1 MVKQEWNHLFR
12 NKMLLLVMLA
22 VLVIPTIYT
31 TLFLGSMWDPYG
43 NVEHLP
49 VAVVNNDVPVAY
61 SGKTLEIGNNM
72 VDALKE
78 DSSLAFDFVAEE
90 TAAQG
95 LKEGT
100 YYMSITIPADFS
112 QKATTLMEDNPKKME
127 LLYETNPGTNYI
139 ASKMSETALQK
150 IKSSISTK
158 VTETYTETIFD
169 QLASI
174 GDGMQEAA
182 DGALTLKDGIVDA
195 KSGNQTISEN
205 LETLKSSTL
214 TFTDGTNTLNQGL
227 SQYVAGVNTVNEGTQ
242 TLAEGSRQLHDGTVS
257 AAAGAK
263 ALNEGAK
270 TLNGSSKSLVTG
282 AKNLQDGLKK
292 LNDAAAPLGTS
303 LSGLPEKLNTLK
315 TGVTTVGNGLKGLQD
330 VYDTTLSV
338 ETVHTLTANNEAAA
352 KTLAETAAYY
362 KSIGDPDGIGTQ
374 LEQVAGLLKLNTN
387 ALSAY
392 TGMYPYITQLNAG
405 MNGSEGIVA
414 GVSSMNTQLSA
425 LAASL
430 PTLTGSISSLHTGSQ
445 SLYSGV
451 KTYTEGVGTLAS
463 GTETLSQGT
472 ASLESG
478 AAALKNGASALQ
490 QGLGELTANNQTLLS
505 GGQKLS
511 EGASQLHDGS
521 KQLHDGSLQ
530 LAEGMEQLEEGS
542 DTLQSS
548 IQDGADEVK
557 DAAATDETIT
567 MFASPIKETGSQT
580 TLVENNGH
588 AMAPYMMSVALWVGC
603 IAFSLMYP
611 LTQYHGTLKSGFAWW
626 AGKASVIYLIAIG
639 MSLVMVALLSFF
651 NGFQPAEMA
660 KTFAFASLT
669 GVTFMS
675 VMYFFNILMGKV
687 GSFLMLIFMV
697 VQLAG
702 SAGTYPVELSGSF
715 VAKIHNW
722 LPFTYTVNAFRSTIC
737 GGESIAG
744 SVLVLGIFFVVFTLF
759 TIATFQFRCKRI
771 VENKGILL
779 DFLEEKGLA

>member
-49 VAVVNNDVPVAY
+49 VAVVNADIPAAY
-61 SGKTLEIGNNM
+61 NGKTLEIGNNM

-78 DSSLAFDFVAEE
+78 DSSLAFDFVTEE

-95 LKEGT
+95 LKDGT
-100 YYMSITIPADFS
+100 YYMSITIPSDFS
-112 QKATTLMEDNPKKME
+112 QKATTLLEDHPEKME

-139 ASKMSETALQK
+139 ASKMGETALLK
-150 IKSSISTK
+150 IKSSISDK
-158 VTETYTETIFD
+158 VTETYTETIFE

-182 DGALTLKDGIVDA
+182 NGALTLEEGIVEA
-195 KSGNQTISEN
+195 KSGNQTISKN

-214 TFTDGTNTLNQGL
+214 TFTDGTNTLTQGL
-227 SQYVAGVNTVNEGTQ
+227 AAYISGVNTVSQGAK
-242 TLAEGSRQLHDGTVS
+242 TLAEGTSQLHSGSVS
-257 AAAGAK
+257 AAAGAS
-263 ALNEGAK
+263 ALQDGVK
-270 TLNGSSKSLVTG
+270 TLNSNSESLVTG

-303 LSGLPEKLNTLK
+303 LSGLPDKLKTLE
-315 TGVTTVGNGLKGLQD
+315 TGVTTVGNGLKGLQE
-330 VYDTTLSV
+330 VYDKTLTL
-338 ETVHTLTANNEAAA
+338 ETVNSLTANNEATA

-362 KSIGDPDGIGTQ
+362 KSIGDPNGIGTQ
-374 LEQVAGLLKLNTN
+374 LEQVAGLLQLNSN
-387 ALSAY
+387 ALGAY

-425 LAASL
+425 LASSM

-463 GTETLSQGT
+463 GTETLSQGV

-478 AAALKNGASALQ
+478 AAALNDGAAALKK
-490 QGLGELTANNQTLLS
+490 GLGELTSNNQTLLS
-505 GGQKLS
+505 GSQKLAD
-511 EGASQLHDGS
+511 GASQLSEGS
-521 KQLHDGSLQ
+521 GQLYDGSLQ
-530 LAEGMEQLEEGS
+530 LADGMEQLEEGS
-542 DTLQSS
+542 HTLQSS

-557 DAAATDETIT
+557 DVTATDETIS
-567 MFASPIKETGSQT
+567 MFAAPIEESGSHT

-611 LTQYHGTLKSGFAWW
+611 LTQYHGTLKSGLAWW
-626 AGKASVIYLIAIG
+626 ASKASVIYLIAIG
-639 MSLVMVALLSFF
+639 MSLVMVSLLSFF

-669 GVTFMS
+669 GITFMS
-675 VMYFFNILMGKV
+675 MMYFFNILLGKV

-715 VAKIHNW
+715 VAKIHSW
-722 LPFTYTVNAFRSTIC
+722 LPFTYTVNAFRSTIS
-737 GGESIAG
+737 GGESIMG
-744 SVLVLGIFFVVFTLF
+744 SVLVLGIFFVLFTLL
-759 TIATFQFRCKRI
+759 TIITFQFRSKRI
-771 VENKGILL
+771 AENKGILL
-779 DFLEEKGLA
+779 DFLEENGLA